1 MPDLTPELLLPAL
14 SRSVVD
20 RAAAERM
27 DPVMLTDAWSRRGQV
42 LILDGELA
50 APVRP
55 TATGLG
61 LRWESATGALPEE
74 ALFLGDDGHVAFF
87 ALHNPDG
94 AADRWDRSDGPSG
107 GGRRGLR
114 EIGDT
119 LDDQDAGLLT
129 HAVALAR
136 WHERHAHCPQCGAP
150 TRSEQ
155 GGSVRRCT
163 VDGSEHFPRTDPAMI
178 VLVTDPDG
186 TSAVLGRGAAWPPG
200 FLSCLAG
207 FVEAG
212 ESAEQAVVREVAEE
226 VGLRVRSV
234 HYVASQPWPFP
245 CSLMLGFRA
254 VAERAEL
261 NPAAGEIAE
270 ARWLTR
276 DEMQAEMASGA
287 LAIPPRVSIARHLI
301 DGWLAEG

>member
-1 MPDLTPELLLPAL
+1 VTPTGHPTPELSALLPVL
-14 SRSVVD
+14 SRSVID
-20 RAAAERM
+20 RAAHERTDVAE
-27 DPVMLTDAWSRRGQV
+27 LTDAWSQRGHV

-55 TATGLG
+55 AETGLG
-61 LRWESATGALPEE
+61 LRWEAATGSLPED
-74 ALFLGDDGHVAFF
+74 ALFLGDDGQAAFF
-87 ALHNPDG
+87 ALVNPDG
-94 AADRWDRSDGPSG
+94 AVDGQPAG
-107 GGRRGLR
+107 ARRGLR
-114 EIGDT
+114 EIGDS
-119 LDDQDAGLLT
+119 LDDRDAGLLV

-136 WHERHAHCPQCGAP
+136 WHERHGHCPQCGAP

-186 TSAVLGRGAAWPPG
+186 TAAVLGRGAAWPTG
-200 FLSCLAG
+200 FFSCLAG

-212 ESAEQAVVREVAEE
+212 ESAEQAVIREVAEE
-226 VGLRVRSV
+226 VGLRTRSV
-234 HYVASQPWPFP
+234 RYVASQPWPFP

-254 VAERAEL
+254 VADRAEL
-261 NPAAGEIAE
+261 TPAAGEIAE
-270 ARWLTR
+270 ARWVTR
-276 DEMQAEMASGA
+276 EEMQAQIASGE

>member
-1 MPDLTPELLLPAL
+1 MPDLPLDLLPVL
-14 SRSVVD
+14 SRSVID
-20 RAAAERM
+20 RAAWERI
-27 DPVMLTDAWSRRGQV
+27 DPSALADAWSRRGQV
-42 LILDGELA
+42 LMLDGELT

-55 TATGLG
+55 ADSGLA
-61 LRWESATGALPEE
+61 LRWDPATGALPAE
-74 ALFLGDDGHVAFF
+74 ALFLGDDGDAAFF
-87 ALHNPDG
+87 ALLSPDG
-94 AADRWDRSDGPSG
+94 AADGAAG
-107 GGRRGLR
+107 GARRGLR

-119 LDDQDAGLLT
+119 LDDRDAGLLV

-136 WHERHAHCPQCGAP
+136 WHERHSHCPQCGAP

-186 TSAVLGRGAAWPPG
+186 TSAVLGRGAAWPAG
-200 FLSCLAG
+200 FFSCLAG

-226 VGLRVRSV
+226 VGLRTRSV
-234 HYVASQPWPFP
+234 RYVASQPWPFP

-254 VAERAEL
+254 VADRAEL
-261 NPAAGEIAE
+261 TPAAGEIAE
-270 ARWLTR
+270 ARWVTR
-276 DEMQAEMASGA
+276 EEMQAEVAAGK
-287 LAIPPRVSIARHLI
+287 LGIPPRVSIARHLI
-301 DGWLAEG
+301 DGWLSEG

>member
-1 MPDLTPELLLPAL
+1 VLLN
-14 SRSVVD
+14 D
-20 RAAAERM
+20 I
-27 DPVMLTDAWSRRGQV
+27 WSRRGQV

-55 TATGLG
+55 TADGLG
-61 LRWESATGALPEE
+61 LRWEPATGALPEE
-74 ALFLGDDGHVAFF
+74 ALFLGDDGGTAFF
-87 ALHNPDG
+87 ALLDPDG
-94 AADRWDRSDGPSG
+94 AGDGSTGAP
-107 GGRRGLR
+107 RRGLR
-114 EIGDT
+114 EIGEQ
-119 LDDQDAGLLT
+119 LNDQDAGLLV

-136 WHERHAHCPQCGAP
+136 WHERHGHCPQCGAP
-150 TRSEQ
+150 TTSEQ

-178 VLVTDPDG
+178 VLVTDPEG
-186 TSAVLGRGAAWPPG
+186 TSAVLGRGPNWPAG

-226 VGLRVRSV
+226 VGLRTRSV
-234 HYVASQPWPFP
+234 RYIASQPWPFP

-254 VAERAEL
+254 VADRDEL
-261 NPAAGEIAE
+261 KPAAGEIAE

-276 DEMQAEMASGA
+276 EEMQAEIASGA

>member
-1 MPDLTPELLLPAL
+1 VTPSGRPTPELSALLPVL
-14 SRSVVD
+14 SRSVID
-20 RAAAERM
+20 RAADERTNL
-27 DPVMLTDAWSRRGQV
+27 PVLTDAWSRRGQV

-55 TATGLG
+55 TTTGLG
-61 LRWESATGALPEE
+61 LRWEPTTGALPED
-74 ALFLGDDGHVAFF
+74 ALFLGDDGEVAFF
-87 ALHNPDG
+87 ALCNPDG
-94 AADRWDRSDGPSG
+94 AVDGPAG
-107 GGRRGLR
+107 GARRGLR
-114 EIGDT
+114 EIGDA
-119 LDDQDAGLLT
+119 LDDQDAGLLV

-136 WHERHAHCPQCGAP
+136 WHERHGHCPQCGAP
-150 TRSEQ
+150 TKSEQ

-178 VLVTDPDG
+178 VLVTDPEG
-186 TSAVLGRGAAWPPG
+186 TSAVLGRGPNWPAG

-226 VGLRVRSV
+226 VGLRTRSV
-234 HYVASQPWPFP
+234 QYVASQPWPFP

-254 VAERAEL
+254 VADRAEL
-261 NPAAGEIAE
+261 RPAAGEIAE

-276 DEMQAEMASGA
+276 DEMQAEIASGA

>member
-1 MPDLTPELLLPAL
+1 MTPTGHPTPELSALLPAL

-20 RAAAERM
+20 RAADERT
-27 DPVMLTDAWSRRGQV
+27 DLAVLSDAWSRRGQV
-42 LILDGELA
+42 LLLDGELA
-50 APVRP
+50 APVRV
-55 TATGLG
+55 TGTGLG
-61 LRWESATGALPEE
+61 LRWEPATGSLPEE
-74 ALFLGDDGHVAFF
+74 ALFLGDNGQEAFF
-87 ALHNPDG
+87 ALRNPDG
-94 AADRWDRSDGPSG
+94 AVDGLEV

-114 EIGDT
+114 EIGDR
-119 LDDQDAGLLT
+119 LDDRDAGLLV

-136 WHERHAHCPQCGAP
+136 WHERHRHCPQCGAA

-178 VLVTDPDG
+178 VLVTDPEG
-186 TSAVLGRGAAWPPG
+186 TSAVLGRGAAWPAG
-200 FLSCLAG
+200 FFSCLAG

-226 VGLRVRSV
+226 VGLQTRAVR
-234 HYVASQPWPFP
+234 YVASQPWPFP

-254 VAERAEL
+254 IADRAEL
-261 NPAAGEIAE
+261 APAAGEIAE

-276 DEMQAEMASGA
+276 EEMRVEIASGA

>member
-1 MPDLTPELLLPAL
+1 VTPSGHPTPELSALLPVL

-20 RAAAERM
+20 RAADERM
-27 DPVMLTDAWSRRGQV
+27 DLAVLTEAWSRRGQV
-42 LILDGELA
+42 LLLDGELA
-50 APVRP
+50 APVRA
-55 TATGLG
+55 TETGLG
-61 LRWESATGALPEE
+61 VRWEPASGALPED
-74 ALFLGDDGHVAFF
+74 ALFLGDDGEVAYF
-87 ALHNPDG
+87 ALRDPDG
-94 AADRWDRSDGPSG
+94 TVAGQEPGA
-107 GGRRGLR
+107 RRGLR
-114 EIGDT
+114 EIGDA
-119 LDDQDAGLLT
+119 LDDRDAGLLV

-136 WHERHAHCPQCGAP
+136 WHERHGHCPQCGAP

-155 GGSVRRCT
+155 GGSIRRCT

-178 VLVTDPDG
+178 VLVTDPEG
-186 TSAVLGRGAAWPPG
+186 TSAVLGRGPNWPAG

-226 VGLRVRSV
+226 VGLRTRSV
-234 HYVASQPWPFP
+234 RYVASQPWPFP

-254 VAERAEL
+254 VADRAEL
-261 NPAAGEIAE
+261 RPAAGEIAE

-276 DEMQAEMASGA
+276 EEMQAEIASGA

-301 DGWLAEG
+301 DGWLEEG

>member
-20 RAAAERM
+20 RAAAERT
-27 DPVMLTDAWSRRGQV
+27 DLALLTDAWSRRGRV
-42 LILDGELA
+42 LMLDGELA

-55 TATGLG
+55 ADTGLG
-61 LRWESATGALPEE
+61 LRWEAATGALPED
-74 ALFLGDDGHVAFF
+74 AFFLGDDGQVAYF
-87 ALHNPDG
+87 ALRSPDG
-94 AADRWDRSDGPSG
+94 AVGDTAG
-107 GGRRGLR
+107 GARRGLR

-155 GGSVRRCT
+155 GGSMRRCT

-186 TSAVLGRGAAWPPG
+186 TSAVLGRGAMWPAG
-200 FLSCLAG
+200 FFSCLAG

-212 ESAEQAVVREVAEE
+212 ESAEQAVIREVAEE
-226 VGLRVRSV
+226 VGLRTRSV
-234 HYVASQPWPFP
+234 RYVASQPWPFP

-254 VAERAEL
+254 VADRAEL
-261 NPAAGEIAE
+261 TPAAGEIAE
-270 ARWLTR
+270 ARWVTR
-276 DEMQAEMASGA
+276 EEMQAEISSGA

>member
-1 MPDLTPELLLPAL
+1 MTPSGHPAPDLSALLPVL

-20 RAAAERM
+20 RAAGER
-27 DPVMLTDAWSRRGQV
+27 TDIAVLSDIWTRRGKV
-42 LILDGELA
+42 LVLDGELA
-50 APVRP
+50 APVLP

-61 LRWESATGALPEE
+61 LRWDRATGALPEE
-74 ALFLGDDGHVAFF
+74 ALFLGDDGETAFF
-87 ALHNPDG
+87 ALRNPDG
-94 AADRWDRSDGPSG
+94 GADGPAG
-107 GGRRGLR
+107 GARRGLR
-114 EIGDT
+114 EIGDS
-119 LDDQDAGLLT
+119 LDDRDAGLLV

-136 WHERHAHCPQCGAP
+136 WHERHGHCPQCGAP

-178 VLVTDPDG
+178 VLVTDPEG
-186 TSAVLGRGAAWPPG
+186 TAAVLGRGPNWPAG

-226 VGLRVRSV
+226 VGLRTRSV
-234 HYVASQPWPFP
+234 RYIASQPWPFP

-254 VAERAEL
+254 VADRAEL
-261 NPAAGEIAE
+261 TPAAGEIAE

-276 DEMQAEMASGA
+276 DEMQAEIASGA
-287 LAIPPRVSIARHLI
+287 LA
-301 DGWLAEG
+301 